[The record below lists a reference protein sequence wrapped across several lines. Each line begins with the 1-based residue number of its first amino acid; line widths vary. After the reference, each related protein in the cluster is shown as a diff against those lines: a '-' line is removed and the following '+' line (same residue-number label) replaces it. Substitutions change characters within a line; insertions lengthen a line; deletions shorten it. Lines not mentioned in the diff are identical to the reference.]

1 MDVTRRMKDLV
12 QHSSPCKRTNTAQRV
27 SYSSTAKKPCYS
39 DDDIEPTLENKRD
52 LKHSDVSK
60 ATLPCLMTNSPEGK
74 KLSPVLSPIRSPL
87 CPQKCITSSDEHNQ
101 TSLELSLSEGS
112 SGNHSDRL
120 QHCEGQKT
128 SSDSNDSHMLSASRK
143 INKSTQTSDEVI
155 DSTQSSVL
163 SCDSDSDATFVDD
176 NFEPGSQD
184 SSKSWFPP
192 TPEAKLSV
200 KTIAFED
207 I

>member
-74 KLSPVLSPIRSPL
+74 KLSPVLSLIRSPL
-87 CPQKCITSSDEHNQ
+87 RPQKCITSSDEHNR
-101 TSLELSLSEGS
+101 
-112 SGNHSDRL
+112 HP
-120 QHCEGQKT
+120 
-128 SSDSNDSHMLSASRK
+128 
-143 INKSTQTSDEVI
+143 
-155 DSTQSSVL
+155 L
-163 SCDSDSDATFVDD
+163 SCLCQRVAVVTTLIVRSI
-176 NFEPGSQD
+176 
-184 SSKSWFPP
+184 
-192 TPEAKLSV
+192 V
-200 KTIAFED
+200 KDKRHRRTAMILTCFQHQRRSTKALRQVMR
-207 I
+207 

>member
-12 QHSSPCKRTNTAQRV
+12 QHSSFCKRTNTVQHV
-27 SYSSTAKKPCYS
+27 SHSSTAKKPCYS
-39 DDDIEPTLENKRD
+39 DDDIEPTLENERD
-52 LKHSDVSK
+52 LRASDVSK
-60 ATLPCLMTNSPEGK
+60 ATLPCLMANSPEGK
-74 KLSPVLSPIRSPL
+74 KLSLSLSPIRSPL

-101 TSLELSLSEGS
+101 TSLELSLSEGN

-120 QHCEGQKT
+120 QHSEVQKT
-128 SSDSNDSHMLSASRK
+128 SSDSNDSHTVSTLRK

-155 DSTQSSVL
+155 DLTQSSVL
-163 SCDSDSDATFVDD
+163 SSDSDVTFVDD
-176 NFEPGSQD
+176 NFELGSQD